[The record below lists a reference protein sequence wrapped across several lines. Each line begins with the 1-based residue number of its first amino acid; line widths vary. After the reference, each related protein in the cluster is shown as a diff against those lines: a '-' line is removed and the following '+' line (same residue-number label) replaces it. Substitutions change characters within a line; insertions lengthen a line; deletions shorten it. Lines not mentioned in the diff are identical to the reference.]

1 MDLSLL
7 IAHIAEYVTLND
19 AEIDFLSSILI
30 QRPFKQGE
38 VLIHAGEAARY
49 MVFVNSGHVMTYF
62 TDDDANDHVIQ
73 FAAAGWWAG
82 DIYSISHHATTKYS
96 TRGLG
101 NGEVLLL
108 PRIAHQQ
115 LLEKLPAMERYFR
128 MHFQNALIRQQ
139 LRFMETHTT
148 TAEERYQKFVDT
160 YPTLERFVAQKYI
173 ASYLG
178 ITPQFLSRIRK
189 RIAEK

>member
-7 IAHIAEYVTLND
+7 ISHITEYVALSD
-19 AEIDFLSSILI
+19 AEIDFLGSILI

-49 MVFVNSGHVMTYF
+49 MVFVNDGHVMTYF
-62 TDDDANDHVIQ
+62 TDDDANEHVMQ
-73 FAAAGWWAG
+73 FAATGWWAG
-82 DIYSISHHATTKYS
+82 DIYSISHHTTTKYS

-115 LLEKLPAMERYFR
+115 LLEKFPTMERYFR

-139 LRFMETHTT
+139 LRFIESYTT
-148 TAEERYQKFVDT
+148 TSEERYQKFVDT
-160 YPTLERFVAQKYI
+160 YPTLERFVAQKHI